1 MVQYNLQ
8 VGLQWI
14 AAGAHVFVT
23 GPDKKP
29 RVKWRNESTTD
40 PNKLKEWFAN
50 WPDSLVAIDLAKS
63 DLVGRHLKTSLRG
76 TGDASKK
83 PSAYRWTMRACSR
96 VGEMHAAL
104 QADRTGSWTTVAMAV
119 QCARGSRFAGDL
131 C

>member
-63 DLVGRHLKTSLRG
+63 DLVVLDGDRHGGPDGVAGLDGS
-76 TGDASKK
+76 
-83 PSAYRWTMRACSR
+83 SR
-96 VGEMHAAL
+96 
-104 QADRTGSWTTVAMAV
+104 RTGLTLPSLGLGIWPTPPT
-119 QCARGSRFAGDL
+119 
-131 C
+131 